1 MVIKPEKIKI
11 KKIEKVEKINNK
23 YIFYKLYTNEK
34 PTTKYKNIINK
45 KPSSNQKI
53 ENVLRQNLFI
63 AEVYLPYLYFLKKN
77 IKPDI
82 SMYIKKPTD
91 TNIKI
96 NLLKNSYN
104 DFK

>member
-1 MVIKPEKIKI
+1 M
-11 KKIEKVEKINNK
+11 
-23 YIFYKLYTNEK
+23 
-34 PTTKYKNIINK
+34 INK

-82 SMYIKKPTD
+82 SIYIKKPTD

-96 NLLKNSYN
+96 NLLNGISLLTSKVIKILTLNTN
-104 DFK
+104 DIIQYLKKKKILLKKKLLK

>member
-1 MVIKPEKIKI
+1 M
-11 KKIEKVEKINNK
+11 
-23 YIFYKLYTNEK
+23 
-34 PTTKYKNIINK
+34 INK

-82 SMYIKKPTD
+82 SIYIKKPTD

-96 NLLKNSYN
+96 NLLNGINLLTSKVIKRLTLNTN
-104 DFK
+104 DIIQYLKKKKILLKKKLLK